1 MTAAEKAIEGSA
13 RPEGIDPH
21 RAGDTRQRG
30 ITAAGAAGR
39 QVRPPDHT
47 DALVAVLDLIRSGQ
61 CRTRPQIAAHTGLGR
76 NIVTQ
81 RVAELIAHGLVE
93 DSALGKSTGGRAPR
107 ELVFRSD
114 VGQVLVVALGAS
126 NLAVGVAD
134 LSGTVLAQR
143 SEPADV
149 ADGPEVVLGR
159 VEELLQGLRGEYPGD
174 VWGIGLGIPGPVEFS
189 TGRPIAPPIMPGWDG
204 FDIRSYFSERHRV
217 PVWVDNDVNV
227 MAVGELRCGPDRGIR
242 DMLYVKVG
250 TGIGAGLISN
260 GALHR
265 GAQGC
270 AGDIGHI
277 EIRQPGDHAVICR
290 CGNTNCLEAFA
301 GGGAIARDA
310 TAAARAG
317 RSPRLAQ
324 ILDTGRLLEAAD
336 VGLAARHGDQVSNEL
351 LTRSAQLLG
360 ENVARMVNFFNPAT
374 IVIGGGVAT
383 TGDSYLANVKQVVIK
398 RSLPLATRSL
408 QIVRSTLGP
417 EAGLI
422 GAAFMVVDELFSREL
437 LSDWVHAHPTVL
449 HQAMADRRSRSRIAT

>member
-1 MTAAEKAIEGSA
+1 M
-13 RPEGIDPH
+13 
-21 RAGDTRQRG
+21 
-30 ITAAGAAGR
+30 
-39 QVRPPDHT
+39 
-47 DALVAVLDLIRSGQ
+47 
-61 CRTRPQIAAHTGLGR
+61 
-76 NIVTQ
+76 
-81 RVAELIAHGLVE
+81 
-93 DSALGKSTGGRAPR
+93 
-107 ELVFRSD
+107 
-114 VGQVLVVALGAS
+114 VALGAS

-134 LSGTVLAQR
+134 LSGIVLGER
-143 SEPADV
+143 SEPVDV

-159 VEELLQGLRGEYPGD
+159 VEELLQDLRAEHPGD
-174 VWGIGLGIPGPVEFS
+174 VWGIGMGIPGPVEFS

-204 FDIRSYFSERHRV
+204 FDIRGYFSERHRV

-227 MAVGELRCGPDRGIR
+227 MAVGELRGGPHRDVR

-277 EIRQPGDHAVICR
+277 EILQPGHQTVICR

-301 GGGAIARDA
+301 GGAAIARDA
-310 TAAARAG
+310 TAAALAG

-324 ILDTGRLLEAAD
+324 ILATGRSLEAAD

-351 LTRSAQLLG
+351 LARSAQFLG
-360 ENVARMVNFFNPAT
+360 ENLARMVNFFNPAT

-383 TGDSYLANVKQVVIK
+383 SGDSYLANVKQIVIK

-408 QIVRSTLGP
+408 QIVRSTLGA

-437 LSDWVHAHPTVL
+437 ITEWVHAHPAVL
-449 HQAMADRRSRSRIAT
+449 NQVLA

>member
-1 MTAAEKAIEGSA
+1 MTAVEKATDISA
-13 RPEGIDPH
+13 RPASPEYTASQRSADSREGRI
-21 RAGDTRQRG
+21 A
-30 ITAAGAAGR
+30 AAGGAGR
-39 QVRPPDHT
+39 QTRPPDHI
-47 DALVAVLDLIRSGQ
+47 DSLVTILDLIRSGQ
-61 CRTRPQIAAHTGLGR
+61 SRTRQQIAAHTGLGR

-81 RVAELIAHGLVE
+81 RVADLIAHGLVE
-93 DSALGKSTGGRAPR
+93 DSVLGKSTGGRAPR
-107 ELVFRSD
+107 ELTFRSD

-126 NLAVGVAD
+126 NLVVGVAD
-134 LSGTVLAQR
+134 LSGTVLGER
-143 SEPADV
+143 SEPASV
-149 ADGPEVVLGR
+149 ADGPETVLGR
-159 VEELLQGLRGEYPGD
+159 IEELLRDVRAEYPGD

-217 PVWVDNDVNV
+217 PVWVDNDANV
-227 MAVGELRCGPDRGIR
+227 MAVGELRRGLDRDVR

-260 GALHR
+260 GKLHR

-277 EIRQPGDHAVICR
+277 EILQPGDQTVICR

-301 GGGAIARDA
+301 GGAAIARDA
-310 TAAARAG
+310 TAAAVAG
-317 RSPRLAQ
+317 RSPRLAK
-324 ILDTGRLLEAAD
+324 ILATGRTLEAAD
-336 VGLAARHGDQVSNEL
+336 VGLAAQHGDQISNEL
-351 LTRSAQLLG
+351 LARSAQFLG
-360 ENVARMVNFFNPAT
+360 ESVARMVNFFNPAT

-383 TGDSYLANVKQVVIK
+383 SGDSYLANVKQVVIK

-408 QIVRSTLGP
+408 QIARSTLGA

-437 LSDWVHAHPTVL
+437 LTEWVHEHPTVL
-449 HQAMADRRSRSRIAT
+449 DQVMA